1 MEFLASLAD
10 SLSSD
15 QLEQLC
21 EIAEEAARDYIKSKI
36 PWRKVSDLNIAVEAG
51 GEGSLTLNVDVEVR
65 LSPLLRDTDVKGLT
79 RGAVDAAFSSAE
91 EFLRKIGCHSKE

>member
-1 MEFLASLAD
+1 MGSLAH

-21 EIAEEAARDYIKSKI
+21 EIAEEAARDYIRSKVR
-36 PWRKVSDLNIAVEAG
+36 WRKISDLNITVEVG
-51 GEGSLTLNVDVEVR
+51 GEGSVTLDVDVEIR
-65 LSPLLRDTDVKGLT
+65 LSPLLRDVDVEGLT

-91 EFLRKIGCHSKE
+91 EFLRKIGCHSVK